1 MAALRVMGDYQGPG
15 EEKTA
20 QYIADNLPDSWYVIA
35 GRKLSGPTRDDLD
48 LVVVGEHAVF
58 VLDEKAWG
66 PRIVLGDQIWKVKGE
81 ERRNPLDRTNHLAR
95 VLAGQFR
102 EKVSGYSGV
111 VGNRR
116 IVKGGIVLSHDT
128 VEMIFDPSYDDGDV
142 VVRLRDAPKW
152 LLDQDARE
160 KKGLEAIRG
169 SLIEFLT
176 GLPAGDS
183 APTVIGAYRVLQED
197 TPIEMARC
205 FFATDGDEL
214 VLLRCYPMN
223 VWGSVPAA
231 QNAIDR
237 ERLALKR
244 LKERDRAWQ
253 IYPSYEYEARQWL
266 VVPVVPPE
274 GKSLRI
280 SLKKNDPARSD
291 GRLPQ
296 QVAQDVV
303 TDAFR
308 GLAEVHEAELTH
320 RGLDPG
326 RIFLGRGLRVKFSDF
341 YFARAAGEQTIT
353 PDVSGDEDSSV
364 SYRAPECRT
373 ALALARKESDVFS
386 LALALSGWLL
396 GELPAEPQV
405 DAVREKIL
413 QEPVIG
419 SVLADCLALDYRE
432 RPSAAEAAQRIEQA
446 VIAAAPVP
454 PPVQQSV
461 NVDDFRVDGTVGGR
475 FEIRKRLGEGG
486 FAVSWLAFDPT
497 TDADRVIKQFR
508 DTATADAVRA
518 EFKASEKIHHDLCAR
533 AYDIGR
539 GDPGYLV
546 LEYVPGDNL
555 RKIARESPA
564 DPEWYRGIA
573 LDILEALTYLHG
585 HNVVHRDV
593 TPTNVVITPEG
604 RAKLIDFGVTG
615 PIQAAS
621 IVGTPPFMAPEI
633 TARSGATPASDLYGF
648 AITMIH
654 SMLGRYPYAG
664 DPSRDA
670 DDREKLLLPTEDERK
685 TWGPV
690 GAALLGA
697 LYKAAAANPADR
709 PSSASELRSTIE
721 RIAEITET
729 PGRPLVNPT
738 VDSIRRLYRA
748 STLGNS
754 GNRGLNDEFA
764 LATYVPTLLDT
775 QLLPAILNGEKRLVL
790 LTGNPGDGKTSFL
803 VQVGDRLR
811 ERGAEKLDD
820 DDAGWRLRL
829 DGHVYVAVYDA
840 SESHEGMSS
849 DELMRAALDPAP
861 GEDPERRTVL
871 LAINDGRLLHFFT
884 EYEDE
889 YEEAA
894 TEIRRQRDGEAA
906 GDGGIA
912 LVDLK
917 RRTLAPWAV
926 GQSGLAGQIL
936 DTFTSAQR
944 WETCVGCLSRD
955 VCPMRHNA
963 ETLRGPVRE
972 TVEELVTTSYLRQQ
986 RRATFRDVRSALA
999 WLITGD
1005 RSCADV
1011 HTAREEGMDLRRGDN
1026 ALVEDLAF
1034 DGRSADYLIQEWA
1047 DLDPAITAAPD
1058 AERAARADEGIV
1070 PDPTLFTD
1078 RDRERI
1084 QRQLYMGV
1092 WRPHGLGREAVR
1104 AYRHFARFNNVLLS
1118 GTDSQLSEL
1127 CRRLLLGL
1135 SRLLGAPGYRGTDL
1149 AMAEQGADGTW
1160 AVLKEIPAAAFSL
1173 KPLRHD
1179 SPYIESRPD
1188 ALVLRH
1194 ADGFPLTLTLDTFEL
1209 VLRVADGDL
1218 IGDSAADS
1226 VRQEI
1231 EAFAAV
1237 LRNSPAETV
1246 RIVNPAGLARR
1257 AIVSDDRRI
1266 ILEHP

>member
-1 MAALRVMGDYQGPG
+1 MGVYQGPG

-20 QYIADNLPDSWYVIA
+20 QYLASNLPNSWYVIA

-48 LVVVGEHAVF
+48 LVVVGERAVF

-66 PRIVLGDQIWKVKGE
+66 PRIVLGDQIWRVKGE

-95 VLAGQFR
+95 VLAGHFR
-102 EKVSGYSGV
+102 ERVSGYSAV
-111 VGNRR
+111 VGSRK

-128 VEMIFDPSYDDGDV
+128 VEMVFDPGYDDGDA
-142 VVRLRDAPKW
+142 VVRRLDAPQW
-152 LLDQDARE
+152 LLDHDARE
-160 KKGLEAIRG
+160 KRGLEAIRVP
-169 SLIEFLT
+169 LIEFLT
-176 GLPAGDS
+176 GLPARDS
-183 APTVIGAYRVLQED
+183 TPDVIGTYRVLQED

-223 VWGSVPAA
+223 VWGSVPSA

-280 SLKKNDPARSD
+280 SLKKDDPARSG

-341 YFARAAGEQTIT
+341 YLARATGEQSIT
-353 PDVSGDEDSSV
+353 PGVSGDEDPSV
-364 SYRAPECRT
+364 SYRAPECRA
-373 ALALARKESDVFS
+373 ALALARKESDTYS
-386 LALALSGWLL
+386 LALALSGWVL
-396 GELPAEPQV
+396 GELPAEPQA
-405 DAVREKIL
+405 DTIREKIL
-413 QEPVIG
+413 EEPVIG
-419 SVLADCLALDYRE
+419 PVLADCLASDYQE
-432 RPSAAEAAQRIEQA
+432 RPSAAEAAHRIEQA
-446 VIAAAPVP
+446 AIAAAPAP
-454 PPVQQSV
+454 PPVQQSADA
-461 NVDDFRVDGTVGGR
+461 DDFREGGTVRGR
-475 FEIRKRLGEGG
+475 FEIRRRLGEGG

-508 DTATADAVRA
+508 DAATADTVRS
-518 EFKASEKIHHDLCAR
+518 EFKASERIHHDLCAR
-533 AYDIGR
+533 AWDIGP

-555 RKIARESPA
+555 RKFARESPVE
-564 DPEWYRGIA
+564 PERYRSIA
-573 LDILEALTYLHG
+573 LDMLEALAYLHG

-593 TPTNVVITPEG
+593 TPTNVIITPEG

-615 PIQAAS
+615 PIQAMS

-633 TARSGATPASDLYGF
+633 TARAGATPASDLYGF
-648 AITMIH
+648 AVTMIH
-654 SMLGRYPYAG
+654 SILGRYPYAG
-664 DPSRDA
+664 DPSHDT
-670 DDREKLLLPTEDERK
+670 DDREHLEFPTEDERK
-685 TWGPV
+685 AWGPL
-690 GAALLGA
+690 GAALLGV

-709 PSSASELRSTIE
+709 PGSASELRSSIE
-721 RIAEITET
+721 RIAEIAET
-729 PGRPLVNPT
+729 PGEPLVNPT

-754 GNRGLNDEFA
+754 GNRGLDDEFA

-775 QLLPAILNGEKRLVL
+775 KLLPAILDGEKRLVL

-803 VQVGDRLR
+803 VQVGERLL
-811 ERGAEKLDD
+811 ERGAEVLSRN
-820 DDAGWRLRL
+820 DAGWRLRL
-829 DGHVYVAVYDA
+829 HGHIYVAVYDA
-840 SESHEGMSS
+840 SESHQGMSS

-884 EYEDE
+884 KYEDE
-889 YEEAA
+889 YEEDAI
-894 TEIRRQRDGEAA
+894 EVGRQMDGKPA
-906 GDGGIA
+906 GDEGIA

-917 RRTLAPWAV
+917 RRTLAPWVV
-926 GQSGLAGQIL
+926 GKPGLAGQIL
-936 DTFTSAQR
+936 DTFTRTQR
-944 WETCVGCLSRD
+944 WEVCDGCLSRD
-955 VCPMRHNA
+955 ICPMRQNA
-963 ETLRGPVRE
+963 ETLRGQSRE
-972 TVEELVTTSYLRQQ
+972 TVEELVTTSYLRRQ

-1005 RSCADV
+1005 RSCEEV
-1011 HTAREEGMDLRRGDN
+1011 HAAREEGMDLRRGDN

-1034 DGRSADYLIQEWA
+1034 DRRSPDYLIQEWA

-1058 AERAARADEGIV
+1058 AERAARADERIA
-1070 PDPTLFTD
+1070 PDPTLFTE
-1078 RDRERI
+1078 RDRERT
-1084 QRQLYMGV
+1084 QRQLYLGV
-1092 WRPHGLGREAVR
+1092 WRPHGLGREVVR
-1104 AYRHFARFNNVLLS
+1104 AYRHFARFNDVLLA
-1118 GTDSQLSEL
+1118 GTDRHLTEL
-1127 CRRLLLGL
+1127 RQCLLLGL

-1149 AMAEQGADGTW
+1149 AIAEQGADGTW
-1160 AVLKEIPAAAFSL
+1160 AVLKEIPEDAFSL

-1179 SPYIESRPD
+1179 SPYVESRPD

-1194 ADGFPLTLTLDTFEL
+1194 AAGFSLVLTLDTLEL

-1231 EAFAAV
+1231 EAFAAA

-1246 RIVNPAGLARR
+1246 SIVNPAGTARR
-1257 AIVSDDRRI
+1257 ALVSDDRRI
-1266 ILEHP
+1266 ILERL